1 MSKQSLDYYN
11 FINYSVISIAIV
23 TLLRLHRLISSS
35 IRDNVLIG
43 QPYKEKRYRKVLSA
57 CDLDIDIAMLPA
69 GDLTEVGDNGMMLS
83 GKTFKLFIL
92 LSVFIKLHFVG
103 GKKNTTHTG
112 EKGKCYHKNCY

>member
-1 MSKQSLDYYN
+1 MTKQNLDYYN

-83 GKTFKLFIL
+83 GKTFKL
-92 LSVFIKLHFVG
+92 VFISFNMTSNRRRQESHNLYIFG
-103 GKKNTTHTG
+103 
-112 EKGKCYHKNCY
+112 